1 MNLLPVLKEF
11 TYWEY
16 LAFQEIADFTF
27 QQLLLIAVVTSI
39 QLEFKNNTG
48 SSSRFALFLITLSTL
63 LFKASLSLRRRF
75 YFQV

>member
-16 LAFQEIADFTF
+16 LASQEIADFTF

-39 QLEFKNNTG
+39 QLEFKIILDHLL
-48 SSSRFALFLITLSTL
+48 ALPF
-63 LFKASLSLRRRF
+63 F
-75 YFQV
+75 